1 VDSGTSK
8 NGDTVHGTLVQAVKD
23 AKGHV
28 VPAGSKVE
36 ATVVSAAPAGT
47 MQSAGVLSLQLTR
60 VAGIGLVSDVAEFAG
75 KEGHREVAD
84 ANPEKGTEAKID
96 PGTAVT
102 FHVVANGPATGL
114 DRSGADRARSEGTLN
129 SNGMNKPAGQAQ
141 SKGSPAPAGTPDM
154 GPRPGQ
160 TAAPGGTPH

>member
-1 VDSGTSK
+1 
-8 NGDTVHGTLVQAVKD
+8 VHGTLAQPVKD
-23 AKGHV
+23 ARGRM

-60 VAGIGLVSDVAEFAG
+60 VNGVALVSDVAEFAG
-75 KEGHREVAD
+75 KEGHREIAD
-84 ANPEKGTEAKID
+84 ANPQKGTEATVD
-96 PGTAVT
+96 SGTPLT
-102 FHVVANGPATGL
+102 FHVVENGPATGL
-114 DRSGADRARSEGTLN
+114 DRSGADRARSEGPV
-129 SNGMNKPAGQAQ
+129 SGGSVGKPAGQAAP
-141 SKGSPAPAGTPDM
+141 KGPQAPAGSPET